1 MPNTARSA
9 TILEEE
15 EEEVV
20 VRACDSTRRIP
31 RRMDKE
37 FGRSP
42 RSETKD
48 GASRGKQKSYQPNST
63 VTKPPWMTGR
73 PAAHG
78 LDAYPEGLGVVRGYI
93 SEDLFAF
100 APFPFLLRRGRGAG
114 GR

>member
-78 LDAYPEGLGVVRGYI
+78 LDAYPEGV
-93 SEDLFAF
+93 
-100 APFPFLLRRGRGAG
+100 G
-114 GR
+114 GRPWVYIGRSLRLRPLSFPPVPR